1 MSTHPLSN
9 YPEELYDYEVKVD
22 PTTESYPLIQQYQQL
37 YSSGQIDEANK
48 LMQDNSV
55 LQQMV
60 ISAIDI
66 NKLGDAV
73 LAIQEYYLSDV
84 RETLR
89 TLIDYKG
96 IWDSS
101 TKYNQFDMVL
111 YKPTTDVIYSYI
123 CIERD
128 TPMGINPENYQYWAK
143 VTIKGESGTGLTMR
157 YDYLALDQY
166 NKDDCVV
173 YKNKLWACLQ
183 DCANIAPDSPENS
196 EGAYWKVVFSLTA
209 EDIAMSDEDETSIK
223 DYFEEFRHQILQD
236 AHPVNSYYW
245 SADNTDPGELF
256 GGIWIQVENKFI
268 FAASSQ
274 ENLTEKGNYTSD
286 VQYNTNDCVDY
297 NGQKWKCINSCINVA
312 PDTVNE
318 TGDICWQILYLE
330 GETGGS
336 ANVTLTKEQL
346 PPHNHNIK
354 ITKTTNLKG
363 YISHICA
370 QNEDLTN
377 QQKSISKSGSIFSLW
392 RNGIVYYGYKG
403 RYNKGYDSFNLDV
416 NHTHS
421 VTQSTIGNGE
431 SHNNMPPYIVAYCW
445 KRIA

>member
-9 YPEELYDYEVKVD
+9 YPEELYNYEVKVD

-37 YSSGQIDEANK
+37 YSSGQIDEANT
-48 LMQDNSV
+48 LMQNNKS

-96 IWDSS
+96 VWDAL
-101 TKYNQFDMVL
+101 TEYNQFDMVL
-111 YKPTTDVIYSYI
+111 YKPTTDVIYGYI

-128 TPMGINPENYQYWAK
+128 TPVGTNPENYQYWAK

-157 YDYLALDQY
+157 YDYLDLDQY
-166 NKDDCVV
+166 NKDDCVI

-196 EGAYWKVVFSLTA
+196 TGAYWKVVFSLTA
-209 EDIAMSDEDETSIK
+209 EDIAMSDEDDTSIK
-223 DYFEEFRHQILQD
+223 DYLDELEKRAMLK

-245 SADNTDPGELF
+245 SSDSTNPSELF
-256 GGIWIQVENKFI
+256 GGTWVQIEDKFL

-274 ENLTEKGNYTSD
+274 DNLTVKGDWQAET
-286 VQYNTNDCVDY
+286 QYNVNDGVNYD
-297 NGQKWKCINSCINVA
+297 GKLWKCVQACINIE
-312 PDTVNE
+312 PNE
-318 TGDICWQILYLE
+318 EDSTYWKIIHSA

-336 ANVTLTKEQL
+336 RTVTLTTEQI
-346 PPHNHNIK
+346 PSHDHNVTIS
-354 ITKTTNLKG
+354 KTTNLKG
-363 YISHICA
+363 YVSHICA

-377 QQKSISKSGSIFSLW
+377 KQKSILVDGKIFTRR
-392 RNGIVYYGYKG
+392 RNGVIYYGYKG
-403 RYNKGYDSFNLDV
+403 RYSKGYDTFDMNV
-416 NHTHS
+416 NHTHPITEKS
-421 VTQSTIGNGE
+421 VGGGQP
-431 SHNNMPPYIVAYCW
+431 HNNMPPYIVAYCW
-445 KRIA
+445 QRTA